1 MVVQSIIPY
10 SIYVHVC
17 RALAQSTE
25 PNKKCSTFTVYER
38 VPSCFF
44 IRLLLP
50 LELLLELL
58 LNTPVCPVSMLPY
71 AVEGEESKQVLDY
84 AEEKRCRLCL
94 GGEEDGP
101 LVGNLG
107 LLLKVK
113 GDCEFEHAE
122 VTA

>member
-1 MVVQSIIPY
+1 MCV
-10 SIYVHVC
+10 
-17 RALAQSTE
+17 ALSRKVRSQTKSARLLRT
-25 PNKKCSTFTVYER
+25 R
-38 VPSCFF
+38 VPSTCFF